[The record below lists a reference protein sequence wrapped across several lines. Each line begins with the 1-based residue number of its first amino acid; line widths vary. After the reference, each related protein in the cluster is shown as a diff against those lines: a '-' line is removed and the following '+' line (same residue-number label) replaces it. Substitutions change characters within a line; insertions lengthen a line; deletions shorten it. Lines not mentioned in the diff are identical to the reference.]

1 MPSHSVRGAQESAAR
16 NELIGEYVGELIS
29 QAEADR
35 RGRAYDSAG
44 FSYLFNLDQDWV
56 LDATHRGNKLRF
68 INHRRARRLWGSTP
82 RLCPVVLVSSA
93 PLGRHALERGV
104 LPCEW

>member
-1 MPSHSVRGAQESAAR
+1 M
-16 NELIGEYVGELIS
+16 GELIS

-35 RGRAYDSAG
+35 RGREYDRAG

-68 INHRRARRLWGSTP
+68 INHRRARRLQALGTLALP
-82 RLCPVVLVSSA
+82 RGFRQLLTVFGAS
-93 PLGRHALERGV
+93 LGNERGSK
-104 LPCEW
+104 PRE

>member
-1 MPSHSVRGAQESAAR
+1 M
-16 NELIGEYVGELIS
+16 GERVS

-35 RGRAYDSAG
+35 RGRAYDRAG

-68 INHRRARRLWGSTP
+68 INHRRAR
-82 RLCPVVLVSSA
+82 
-93 PLGRHALERGV
+93 
-104 LPCEW
+104 